1 VAPHTAV
8 PTHAKRRLLAP
19 ALAAHAAR
27 AKDAVHDRCHCMAGH
42 LACWYQS
49 SCMKLTS
56 HMSAHAMCQW
66 QLTQA
71 RRTDL
76 MLARDARRTDVN
88 IYIYIYIQQASL
100 YDCRAK
106 RAQQLVWHT
115 GRTCRVDSKPA
126 QSMTMSGLPPRAAR
140 SWLATC
146 AHSHASF
153 QLRFLTAYQPG
164 SAYCARH
171 AGAATAPNTQ
181 RAGAVTIDAEAAPH
195 NLLLNPLREKREAG
209 QARIPAQAPGSCT
222 GGLCI

>member
-1 VAPHTAV
+1 MHETHVPHVCSCNVSVAANAGKAHRPDASQG
-8 PTHAKRRLLAP
+8 R
-19 ALAAHAAR
+19 AAH
-27 AKDAVHDRCHCMAGH
+27 
-42 LACWYQS
+42 
-49 SCMKLTS
+49 
-56 HMSAHAMCQW
+56 
-66 QLTQA
+66 
-71 RRTDL
+71 RRK
-76 MLARDARRTDVN
+76 
-88 IYIYIYIQQASL
+88 YIYIQQASL

-171 AGAATAPNTQ
+171 AGAATAPNTR

-209 QARIPAQAPGSCT
+209 QARMPAAGVACAPRANGAFRSSTPVPAQAPGSCT